1 MRYIASICNLVMNNT
16 SSNILQILA
25 DLPDFLRKQ
34 MLQNRLKEFY
44 EMHDEERSDL
54 INMALV
60 AAPKIDPDKLSIL
73 FRTWLELLSEFD
85 AEKRG
90 VMFQTYCRQ
99 ILKKPCIIAKLDFES
114 LTNAFVSL
122 TQLQR
127 ERLTDSLH
135 EVLLGLPN
143 SNKMLKVIPEYSL
156 KAVGLK

>member
-1 MRYIASICNLVMNNT
+1 MRYIASFCSLAMNNP
-16 SSNILQILA
+16 SSNILQILS

-54 INMALV
+54 INMALE
-60 AAPKIDPDKLSIL
+60 AAPEVDPNKLSIL

-90 VMFQTYCRQ
+90 VMFQTYCMQ
-99 ILKKPCIIAKLDFES
+99 ILEKPYIIAKLDFKS
-114 LTNAFVSL
+114 LTDAFVSL

-143 SNKMLKVIPEYSL
+143 SNKMLKVVPEYSL